1 MRRFVGA
8 CDAVVH
14 LAARNRPTDDPAVF
28 ETNVHLTETLI
39 RALTKA
45 VKVPQVLFASS
56 IREGEATAFGQSKK
70 ACRELLEAWAGK
82 SGRRLTTMRIP
93 NVFGAEARPFDNSFI
108 ATFSWQLLHGMEP
121 VVTEERV
128 VPLVHVDSLCRQI
141 AAVIRGEREGV
152 EVDFRMPVGEVLGVL
167 RGFWEEFQAAGRV
180 AVPADRNLADLRCFC
195 GCFFHFFLQA
205 FYVTFFGRS
214 CPSGFLVLAGHSPQA
229 ASAPASF
236 LGCRSGKFEQPTNE

>member
-1 MRRFVGA
+1 MKIGITGESGFIGRRLAQTIGAAADCVRVPFEDAFFEDEAAMRRFVGA

-28 ETNVHLTETLI
+28 ETNVRLTETLI
-39 RALTKA
+39 RAMENAERQA
-45 VKVPQVLFASS
+45 VKLPKTLFASS

-152 EVDFRMPVGEVLGVL
+152 EADFRMPVGEVLGVL

-180 AVPADRNLADLRCFC
+180 AVPADRNLADLREV
-195 GCFFHFFLQA
+195 FLS
-205 FYVTFFGRS
+205 Y
-214 CPSGFLVLAGHSPQA
+214 LV
-229 ASAPASF
+229 
-236 LGCRSGKFEQPTNE
+236 